1 MTHYDV
7 HGISVPAL
15 GLGTYRLEG
24 DAAREAVEHALSIGY
39 RHVDTAQ
46 IYENEE
52 AVGAGLAAASVPR
65 ADVFLT
71 TKVWRDR
78 LTRDRLAPSVDE
90 SLRKLGTD
98 YVDLLLVHWPN
109 EGVPLEETLPALDA
123 VRQAGKARLIGVSN
137 FPPGLLRRALEIVP
151 DLATDQVEHHP
162 HLGQPDLLEVVRGHG
177 MVLTAYSPVGQG
189 QALKDETVRDV
200 AEAKGVGP
208 ATVALAWLLG
218 QDRVVAIPKA
228 ASPGH
233 REANLAAAE
242 VTLTDEERARIDALP
257 KDGRIVD
264 PGFAPDWDA

>member
-1 MTHYDV
+1 MTHYDI
-7 HGISVPAL
+7 HGVPVPAL
-15 GLGTYRLEG
+15 GLGTYQIEG
-24 DAAREAVEHALSIGY
+24 DAAREAVEHALALGY

-46 IYENEE
+46 IYDNEE

-65 ADVFLT
+65 SEVFLT
-71 TKVWRDR
+71 TKVWRDK
-78 LTRDRLAPSVDE
+78 LGADQLAPSVDE

-109 EGVPLEETLPALDA
+109 DDVPLEETLPALDA
-123 VRQAGKARLIGVSN
+123 VRQSGKARLVGVSN
-137 FPPGLLRRALEIVP
+137 FPPGLLRRALDILP

-162 HLGQPDLLEVVRGHG
+162 HLGQDRLLGIVRERG

-189 QALKDETVRDV
+189 QALEDTTIREI

-208 ATVALAWLLG
+208 AAVALAWLLG

-228 ASPGH
+228 ASPEH
-233 REANLAAAE
+233 RASNLEAAE
-242 VTLTDEERARIDALP
+242 VSLTDEERARIDALP
-257 KDGRIVD
+257 KDQRIVD

>member
-7 HGISVPAL
+7 RGVLVPAL
-15 GLGTYRLEG
+15 GLGTYQLEG
-24 DAAREAVEHALSIGY
+24 RAAREAVEHALALGY

-46 IYENEE
+46 AYGNEAE
-52 AVGAGLAAASVPR
+52 VGAGIAASAVPR
-65 ADVFLT
+65 GDVFLT
-71 TKVWRDR
+71 TKVWRDQ
-78 LTRDRLAPSVDE
+78 LAADRLAPSVDE
-90 SLRKLGTD
+90 SLQRLGTD
-98 YVDLLLVHWPN
+98 YVDLLLIHWPN
-109 EGVPLEETLPALDA
+109 DAVPLEETLPALDA
-123 VRQAGKARLIGVSN
+123 VRQSGKARLIGVSN

-162 HLGQPDLLEVVRGHG
+162 HLGQDALLAVVRRHG

-189 QALKDETVRDV
+189 QALEDETVRTV
-200 AEAKGVGP
+200 AEARGVGP
-208 ATVALAWLLG
+208 AAVALAWLLG

-228 ASPGH
+228 ASPEH

-264 PGFAPDWDA
+264 PDFAPDWDA